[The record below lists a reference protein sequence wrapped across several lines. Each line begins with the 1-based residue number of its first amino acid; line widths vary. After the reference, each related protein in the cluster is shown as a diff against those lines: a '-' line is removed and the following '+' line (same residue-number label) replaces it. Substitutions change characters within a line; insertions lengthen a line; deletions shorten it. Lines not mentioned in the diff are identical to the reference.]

1 VEPNCNE
8 YVIPSQK
15 GKNMDKSLDYE
26 QLFGIKLI
34 AVVNAISPGTILFL
48 PFTLFSFWVAFYL
61 WKIRDTFFK

>member
-1 VEPNCNE
+1 
-8 YVIPSQK
+8 
-15 GKNMDKSLDYE
+15 MDKSLDYE